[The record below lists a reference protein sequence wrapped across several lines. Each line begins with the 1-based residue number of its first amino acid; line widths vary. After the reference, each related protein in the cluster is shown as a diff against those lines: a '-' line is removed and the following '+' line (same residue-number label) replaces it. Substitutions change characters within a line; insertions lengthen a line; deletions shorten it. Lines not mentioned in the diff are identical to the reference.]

1 MFSRKRWSE
10 EKIAR
15 VEAQAAR
22 LGELQTFVM
31 ASPLFPL
38 FVVVG
43 AVLAMGLAIGWI
55 EHTF

>member
-1 MFSRKRWSE
+1 MFSRGRWSE

-22 LGELQTFVM
+22 LGELQSFIM

-38 FVVVG
+38 VVVVG
-43 AVLAMGLAIGWI
+43 AVALMGLAVGWI